1 MPSIP
6 LIYSTLRRK
15 EHVQGHRLDVCIY
28 RRGTTAWALM
38 VISSTGHSKVW
49 DGVFV
54 SEQSALDEY
63 QRMVDGQQ
71 VARTLGIDNSLEE
84 TFDLNPALLKP
95 IDQRLRDPLKLGIF
109 TLRKFEII
117 KKILWRLAHQK
128 HQRARH
134 HGLPLRW
141 RCADVAALA
150 ERRAQGASQY
160 RHRVHGVRQEHR
172 LLPVARPSAAKNT
185 QQLVPMKA
193 AIEPRRSD
201 PLEGRP

>member
-117 KKILWRLAHQK
+117 KKY
-128 HQRARH
+128 
-134 HGLPLRW
+134 
-141 RCADVAALA
+141 
-150 ERRAQGASQY
+150 S
-160 RHRVHGVRQEHR
+160 GVW
-172 LLPVARPSAAKNT
+172 PIKNT
-185 QQLVPMKA
+185 NGHDITGYLYAGAAPMWPHSPKGA
-193 AIEPRRSD
+193 PRAPANIDTEFTVSGKNIDFYLSHDRRLQKILSNWYQ
-201 PLEGRP
+201 